1 VTEPCPCCC
10 WQINLDSDEEDT
22 RDSQQSEQPA
32 AAAPPKPASP
42 EPAPQQPERRRSA
55 VQLDP
60 GVRDLLEANKRLM
73 AELQRAAQDTLDGGC
88 WVPFACMHVASCY
101 VFPGYS

>member
-1 VTEPCPCCC
+1 MTKLGPCCC

-32 AAAPPKPASP
+32 AAAPPQPASP
-42 EPAPQQPERRRSA
+42 QPEQQQPERRRSA

-73 AELQRAAQDTLDGGC
+73 AELQRAAQDTLDGVC
-88 WVPFACMHVASCY
+88 WVPLHACMWQSAAYC
-101 VFPGYS
+101 PGYS